1 MKEQF
6 IDVIKN
12 HYFDFEGRA
21 RRRDYW
27 MFVLWNFLASLAVS
41 LVGSFLG
48 KAGMFLSYAYCI
60 AILLPSLGLGVRRL
74 HDTGKSGWLYLIALI
89 PLIGPIILLVWFCT
103 DSQHGSNEYGPNPKG
118 IN

>member
-1 MKEQF
+1 MQEYF
-6 IDVIKN
+6 IDVLKN
-12 HYFDFEGRA
+12 HYLDFEGRA

-27 MFVLWNFLASLAVS
+27 MFVLWNFVASLAVN

-60 AILLPSLGLGVRRL
+60 AVLLPSLGLGVRRL

-103 DSQHGSNEYGPNPKG
+103 DSQPGSNEYGPNPKG